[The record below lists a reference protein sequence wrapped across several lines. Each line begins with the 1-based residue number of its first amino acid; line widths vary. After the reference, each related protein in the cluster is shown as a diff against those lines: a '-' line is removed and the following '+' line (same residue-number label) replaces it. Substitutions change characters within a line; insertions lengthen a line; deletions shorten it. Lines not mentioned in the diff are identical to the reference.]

1 LMPLVSPA
9 ISPRVI
15 LGDGR
20 GWPAMAAMA
29 FDYGDRSAASGN
41 GCREAPKRI
50 ANEIGDA
57 SEMSAA
63 QRKKLFAQV
72 VLPHLD
78 DAYALA
84 RWLTSNGAD
93 AEDVVQDACLRAFR
107 AIGQYAQGDARVWVL
122 TIVRHTAYRWL
133 RKNRPSALV
142 LGEDLETLEQRHAIP
157 YEPDAETP
165 ETALIAK
172 TESDRLK
179 YMIESLPEPIREV
192 LVLRDLQGR
201 SYREIAEICALPM
214 GTVMSRLAR
223 ARQRLCETAAA

>member
-1 LMPLVSPA
+1 MSGGA
-9 ISPRVI
+9 ET
-15 LGDGR
+15 
-20 GWPAMAAMA
+20 
-29 FDYGDRSAASGN
+29 DR
-41 GCREAPKRI
+41 E
-50 ANEIGDA
+50 NEIGDA

-122 TIVRHTAYRWL
+122 TIGATPLPGCAKPTFGPRGGR
-133 RKNRPSALV
+133 RPR
-142 LGEDLETLEQRHAIP
+142 DFEQRHAIP
-157 YEPDAETP
+157 YEPNVETP

>member
-1 LMPLVSPA
+1 M
-9 ISPRVI
+9 
-15 LGDGR
+15 GDGR
-20 GWPAMAAMA
+20 G
-29 FDYGDRSAASGN
+29 SAGN
-41 GCREAPKRI
+41 ECREAPKGI
-50 ANEIGDA
+50 APEVGDA
-57 SEMSAA
+57 SRMSAA
-63 QRKKLFAQV
+63 QRERLFAQV

-93 AEDVVQDACLRAFR
+93 ADDVVQEASLRAFR
-107 AIGQYAQGDARVWVL
+107 AIGQYAHGDPRVWLL
-122 TIVRHTAYRWL
+122 TIVRNTAYRWL
-133 RKNRPSALV
+133 RNNRPSAIV
-142 LGEDLETLEQRHAIP
+142 LGEDLESLEQRQALP
-157 YEPDAETP
+157 YEPNVETP
-165 ETALIAK
+165 ETTLIAK